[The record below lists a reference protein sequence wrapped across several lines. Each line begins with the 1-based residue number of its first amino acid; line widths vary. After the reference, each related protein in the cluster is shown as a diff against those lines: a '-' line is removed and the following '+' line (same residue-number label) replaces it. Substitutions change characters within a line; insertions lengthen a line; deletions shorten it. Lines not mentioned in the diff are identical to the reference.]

1 MQFLDAWALLA
12 PADLGRLLG
21 VPLALLVAALLPG
34 RGVLRLAAVAVALLV
49 VRSPELGGPWT
60 VAVGWAALW
69 SIVAWL
75 GGGPSLAPVHG
86 PRSRSRHLRTGFESG
101 VIALP
106 MGAALV
112 VLLLAGLARQQM
124 DPLDARR
131 AAVGALIVGA
141 GVLHLM
147 LRRHVRRATLAFAA
161 VGLGLELL
169 LASARAADPAG
180 EGPPPG
186 AALLGSAV
194 AVALSLRLAASRERH
209 AGSPLVPDAH
219 DLRD

>member
-12 PADLGRLLG
+12 PADLARLLG
-21 VPLALLVAALLPG
+21 VPVALLVAALLPG
-34 RGVLRLAAVAVALLV
+34 RGVVRLAAVVVALLV
-49 VRSPELGGPWT
+49 VRSPELGGPWG
-60 VAVGWAALW
+60 VALGWALLW
-69 SIVAWL
+69 GLVAWL
-75 GGGPSLAPVHG
+75 GGGASLE
-86 PRSRSRHLRTGFESG
+86 PRAGEGRRSRHLRTGFESS

-106 MGAALV
+106 LGGALV
-112 VLLLAGLARQQM
+112 VLTLAGLARQQM

-131 AAVGALIVGA
+131 AAVGALVVGA

-161 VGLGLELL
+161 IGLGLELL

-186 AALLGSAV
+186 AALLGAAM
-194 AVALSLRLAASRERH
+194 AVALALRVAVSRERY